1 MRSRFLSRLLLCLLL
16 TISIVKFD
24 SWIFKGRVIDS
35 SKRVK
40 YNFIEYNK
48 RYNYNYNYNFVRLFL
63 VDRLSNCCI
72 NDVNHFY
79 R

>member
-48 RYNYNYNYNFVRLFL
+48 RYNYNYNFVKLFL
-63 VDRLSNCCI
+63 VDRLSNCCK